1 MPPALTGNGNVLYF
15 RCSDH
20 ARGKAPQKEARM
32 ETVRVAVI
40 GVGNMGSAHAKTLH
54 EGRIQGMHL
63 VALCDHQPRRLE
75 QLKAMYPDVACYAEY
90 HEMLQKTTLDAVVIA
105 VPHPIHAEIAMECME
120 HGLHVLTEKP
130 MDIKVSQARKA
141 LEVAERTGKI
151 YAIMFN
157 QRTNPLFQRA
167 REIVRSGELGELKR
181 TVWMITNWYRTQHY
195 YDSGSWRA
203 TWAGEGG
210 GVLLNQAPHNLD
222 LWQWICGMPVSVTA
236 FCDVARYHHIEV
248 EDDATLITR
257 YANGATGLFVTSTGE
272 YPGTN
277 RLEISGDR
285 GKIVLENGRL
295 HWWQLQDAE
304 HVVRVTSDVNS
315 PKIPMTETEYVPD
328 EKVEGH
334 PWILQNF
341 SDAILKGTPLLSPAS
356 DGPNELELSNA
367 AYLSQWTGNCPVS
380 LPLDQARFDHELERR
395 QANSSYRETEETDT
409 PDGNYSH
416 RWQTN
421 W

>member
-1 MPPALTGNGNVLYF
+1 MCAGRAGSGERLRSMPPALTGNGNVLYF

-90 HEMLQKTTLDAVVIA
+90 HEMLQKTALDAVVIA

-210 GVLLNQAPHNLD
+210 GVLTLD
-222 LWQWICGMPVSVTA
+222 GDFNANDMSYSASIN
-236 FCDVARYHHIEV
+236 IE
-248 EDDATLITR
+248 
-257 YANGATGLFVTSTGE
+257 
-272 YPGTN
+272 
-277 RLEISGDR
+277 
-285 GKIVLENGRL
+285 
-295 HWWQLQDAE
+295 
-304 HVVRVTSDVNS
+304 DVNVHHFMPHGPLYNVNIGVMLSGHGVDLFS
-315 PKIPMTETEYVPD
+315 PK
-328 EKVEGH
+328 
-334 PWILQNF
+334 
-341 SDAILKGTPLLSPAS
+341 
-356 DGPNELELSNA
+356 
-367 AYLSQWTGNCPVS
+367 
-380 LPLDQARFDHELERR
+380 
-395 QANSSYRETEETDT
+395 TDIIST
-409 PDGNYSH
+409 IYINL
-416 RWQTN
+416 R
-421 W
+421 